1 MLKQQ
6 KKIPNE
12 SICLDCV
19 NYAEKLRLTPDR
31 SFTFIEGR
39 QTFYDKPTSSE
50 DNTRTFSKL
59 DKEIPVLDIERL
71 NSIIDRDIE
80 ELVKR
85 SGAQSLMVLHHL
97 TSLYFIINLSSP
109 NVSWGKAE

>member
-1 MLKQQ
+1 MLKQ
-6 KKIPNE
+6 KKILNE

-19 NYAEKLRLTPDR
+19 DYTEKLRLTADR

-50 DNTRTFSKL
+50 DNTFSKL
-59 DKEIPVLDIERL
+59 DKEIPVFDIERL
-71 NSIIDRDIE
+71 NSTLDRDIE

-85 SGAQSLMVLHHL
+85 SGAQSLIVLHH
-97 TSLYFIINLSSP
+97 
-109 NVSWGKAE
+109 

>member
-6 KKIPNE
+6 KKILNE

-19 NYAEKLRLTPDR
+19 NYDEKLRLTSDR

-50 DNTRTFSKL
+50 DNMFSKL
-59 DKEIPVLDIERL
+59 HKEIPVFDIERL
-71 NSIIDRDIE
+71 NSIIIDRDIE
-80 ELVKR
+80 ELANR
-85 SGAQSLMVLHHL
+85 SGAQNLIILHHL
-97 TSLYFIINLSSP
+97 NSLYFIINLSSP
-109 NVSWGKAE
+109 NVSWGKAK